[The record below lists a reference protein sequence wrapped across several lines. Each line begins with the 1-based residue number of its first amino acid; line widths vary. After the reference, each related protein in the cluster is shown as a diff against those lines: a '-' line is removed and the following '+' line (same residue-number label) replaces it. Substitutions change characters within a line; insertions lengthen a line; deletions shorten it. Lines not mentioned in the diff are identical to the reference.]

1 MRPVYRWVLPI
12 LMADVLIAVF
22 VPLYYFGFFL
32 GGMATDSC
40 SGLPGAAIYW
50 LQVAWPI
57 VLLATALTAPVLIVR
72 HARWRWVWISLGV
85 GLLVSGCCY
94 LSWFPFLSVMCK

>member
-1 MRPVYRWVLPI
+1 MRPVYRWVIAI
-12 LMADVLIAVF
+12 LMAVVLIAVF
-22 VPLYYFGFFL
+22 VPLYRFGFFL

-40 SGLPGAAIYW
+40 SNLPGATIYW

-72 HARWRWVWISLGV
+72 RARWRWVWISLGA

-94 LSWFPFLSVMCK
+94 LSWFPLLSVMCK